1 VKKKRKVFGFL
12 LLLAFL
18 IGIAGV
24 IFLMSVV
31 NSVSKVAG
39 GAGQELALTDNL
51 RYSLRLN
58 KNLDGLTKATYFAD
72 LNEKKFTIEQ
82 TNRAFDVCQNLET
95 ESFVSSAS
103 TFCDFLIYK
112 GFDRSLSPG
121 TYTINNGLNLMEIAS
136 FIADGSN
143 RDIQFTIFEGW
154 RLEEIAEMLDQY
166 SFQFSGQQFLA
177 FALLPS
183 EQIQT
188 VLSLPEGRSLEGF
201 ISPGLYSLKPTTT
214 LEEFVTESVS
224 RFVNTLAELKSGQ
237 NTQPISLTDYQ
248 VLTLAS
254 IIQRETLAE
263 EEMPL
268 IASVLYNRLAIGMK
282 LETDPTVQYG
292 IGYVPGQETWWK
304 TALTFDDLSTISE
317 YNTYQVYGLPP
328 GPICSPGK
336 EAIQAAFAPAE
347 TGYFFFRA
355 KCDGS
360 LTHNF
365 ATTYEEHLANGCE

>member
-1 VKKKRKVFGFL
+1 MKKKRKVFGFL

-39 GAGQELALTDNL
+39 RAGEKLALTDTL
-51 RYSLRLN
+51 RYSLRLYR
-58 KNLDGLTKATYFAD
+58 NLDDLSKDTYFSD

-82 TNRAFDVCQNLET
+82 SNSAFDVCQKLEA
-95 ESFVSSAS
+95 EALVSSAS
-103 TFCDFLIYK
+103 SMCDFLIYK

-121 TYTINNGLNLMEIAS
+121 TYTISNGLNLMEIAS

-143 RDIQFTIFEGW
+143 RDKQFTIFEGW

-166 SFQFSGQQFLA
+166 SFQFSGQEFLA
-177 FALLPS
+177 FVYSPN
-183 EQIQT
+183 EEIQT
-188 VLSLPEGRSLEGF
+188 QLALPQGRSLEGF
-201 ISPGLYSLKPTTT
+201 ISPGFYSLKPTTT
-214 LEEFVTESVS
+214 LNEFITESVN
-224 RFVNTLAELKSGQ
+224 RFVNTLVELKPGQ
-237 NTQPISLTDYQ
+237 NSQSISLTNYE

-263 EEMPL
+263 EEMSL
-268 IASVLYNRLAIGMK
+268 IASVLYNRLAAGMK

-292 IGYVPGQETWWK
+292 IGYVPAQETWWK
-304 TALTFDDLSTISE
+304 TPLTFDDLSTISE

-336 EAIQAAFAPAE
+336 EAFKAAFAPAE

-365 ATTYEEHLANGCE
+365 ATTYEEHLENGCE

>member
-1 VKKKRKVFGFL
+1 MKKKRKVFGFL

-39 GAGQELALTDNL
+39 RAGEKLALTDTL
-51 RYSLRLN
+51 RFSLRLYR
-58 KNLDGLTKATYFAD
+58 NLDDLSKDTYFSD

-82 TNRAFDVCQNLET
+82 SNSAFDVCQKLEA
-95 ESFVSSAS
+95 EALVSSAS
-103 TFCDFLIYK
+103 SMCDFLIYK

-121 TYTINNGLNLMEIAS
+121 TYTISNGLNLMEIAS

-143 RDIQFTIFEGW
+143 RDKQFTIFEGW

-166 SFQFSGQQFLA
+166 SFQFSGQEFLA
-177 FALLPS
+177 FAYSPN
-183 EQIQT
+183 EEIQT
-188 VLSLPEGRSLEGF
+188 QLALPQGRSLEGF
-201 ISPGLYSLKPTTT
+201 ISPGFYSLKPTTT
-214 LEEFVTESVS
+214 LNEFITESVN
-224 RFVNTLAELKSGQ
+224 RFVNTLVELKPGQ
-237 NTQPISLTDYQ
+237 NSQSISLTNYE

-263 EEMPL
+263 EEMSL
-268 IASVLYNRLAIGMK
+268 IASVLYNRLAAGMK

-292 IGYVPGQETWWK
+292 IGYVPAQETWWK
-304 TALTFDDLSTISE
+304 TPLTFDDLSTISE

-336 EAIQAAFAPAE
+336 EAFKAAFVPAE

-365 ATTYEEHLANGCE
+365 ATTYEEHLENGCE

>member
-1 VKKKRKVFGFL
+1 MKKKRKVFGFL

-39 GAGQELALTDNL
+39 RAGEKLALTDTL
-51 RYSLRLN
+51 RYSLRLYR
-58 KNLDGLTKATYFAD
+58 NLDDLSKDTYFSD

-82 TNRAFDVCQNLET
+82 SNSAFDVCQKLEA
-95 ESFVSSAS
+95 EALVSSAS
-103 TFCDFLIYK
+103 SMCDFLIYK

-121 TYTINNGLNLMEIAS
+121 TYTISNGLNLMEIAS

-143 RDIQFTIFEGW
+143 RDKQFTIFEGW

-166 SFQFSGQQFLA
+166 SFQFSGQEFLA
-177 FALLPS
+177 FAYSPN
-183 EQIQT
+183 EEIQT
-188 VLSLPEGRSLEGF
+188 QLALPQGRSLEGF
-201 ISPGLYSLKPTTT
+201 ISPGFYSLKPTTT
-214 LEEFVTESVS
+214 LNEFITESVN
-224 RFVNTLAELKSGQ
+224 RFVNTLVELKPGQ
-237 NTQPISLTDYQ
+237 NSQSISLTNYE

-263 EEMPL
+263 EEMSL
-268 IASVLYNRLAIGMK
+268 IASVLYNRLAAGMK

-336 EAIQAAFAPAE
+336 EAIQAAFNPAE
-347 TGYFFFRA
+347 SGYFFFRA

-365 ATTYEEHLANGCE
+365 AVTYEEHLANGCE